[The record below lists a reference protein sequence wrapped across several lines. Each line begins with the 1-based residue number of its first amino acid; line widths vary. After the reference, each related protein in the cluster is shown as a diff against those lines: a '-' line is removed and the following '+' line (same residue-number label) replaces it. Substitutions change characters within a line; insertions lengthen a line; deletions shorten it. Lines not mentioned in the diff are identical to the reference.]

1 MLALSNLSAVLN
13 STTNVEVNNSLSNLL
28 DETYRPSLS
37 VTMTDNKNGTNKFDI
52 SFNSELILKRNDTS
66 NNVSLVS
73 NFKELPVIGILT
85 ANIEETIQQGLFE
98 VIQTKQYNNEIEEIG
113 IKKEFISY
121 IQKNN
126 KDYFYILNST
136 DVVSMYKKSISEI
149 ENEILICTDKV
160 RLNELENL
168 KNEYI
173 KNIKSDTEKPYLRL
187 IRIYT
192 MYIST
197 SIGIYTDSK
206 AVRNARKSKKDK

>member
-1 MLALSNLSAVLN
+1 MLSLINLSAVLN

-28 DETYRPSLS
+28 DETYEPSLS
-37 VTMTDNKNGTNKFDI
+37 VTMTDNNDGTNKFNI
-52 SFNSELILKRNDTS
+52 SFNSALILKRNDTS

-73 NFKELPVIGILT
+73 NFTEIPVIGILT

-98 VIQTKQYNNEIEEIG
+98 VIQTKNYRNEVEKLGIE
-113 IKKEFISY
+113 KEFISY

-136 DVVSMYKKSISEI
+136 DVISMYKKSISEI

-160 RLNELENL
+160 KLSEFETL

-173 KNIKSDTEKPYLRL
+173 ANIKSDTEKPYLRL

-206 AVRNARKSKKDK
+206 TIRNARKSKKDK